1 MAVEVKKVFY
11 VVGGDKRSCYLAL
24 NLAKR
29 GNLVYHFDPFC
40 ADVERGSGVI
50 MISGSS
56 GVGFS
61 KLIGDTCACNDCQKK
76 ILILPVPVTKDGEK
90 IFGKTDITLMDV
102 KKELAG
108 FDCVFGGN
116 ITDDIREHEKD
127 SSECQINEHK
137 KDSTEDH
144 TNHIFDYMKDD
155 YIARKNAIATAE
167 GAIMDADSLS
177 EVNISESR
185 CLVTGFG
192 RCGMVLAEKLASWGA
207 EVTIIARRKSQR
219 EEAVKKGYL
228 AVPFISQNVEV
239 PQNREQ
245 SQSREALQNR
255 AASQNVV
262 DGVDTN
268 IVENDTGNFEI
279 KEVCVNNILEKIN
292 HADFIFNTV
301 PGMVIDEEFIEN
313 LKETAVVV
321 DIASLPGGVDF
332 KACELR
338 GIKYSH
344 SLSIPGKLSPK
355 TSGDILAEATLAWI

>member
-1 MAVEVKKVFY
+1 LAVEVKKVFY

-144 TNHIFDYMKDD
+144 ISHIFDYMKDD
-155 YIARKNAIATAE
+155 DIARKNAIATAE

-177 EVNISESR
+177 EVNISESK

-219 EEAVKKGYL
+219 EEAVKRGYL
-228 AVPFISQNVEV
+228 AMPFC
-239 PQNREQ
+239 
-245 SQSREALQNR
+245 
-255 AASQNVV
+255 
-262 DGVDTN
+262 G
-268 IVENDTGNFEI
+268 
-279 KEVCVNNILEKIN
+279 NNILEKIN